1 MLTETRWVELAPVSG
16 WARWSYA
23 LLLLGVLVMVGVGLY
38 LTPDPAGHGT
48 HQQLGLPPCT
58 IYYLTGRPCPSC
70 GLTTSVSAIL
80 HGQFGLAW
88 RANPMGFLIV
98 AAAVVDC
105 PQQPVCAA
113 MGTQRAHREHALHLA
128 AARATGAVVAAR
140 GGALRASSMNPPPPE
155 LAPTAKG
162 SARCRQTRPRGQ
174 TAHGS
179 AAPAAQAQ
187 STQALAACRPR
198 ARRDAP
204 H

>member
-1 MLTETRWVELAPVSG
+1 MLTETRWVEIAPVSG

-23 LLLLGVLVMVGVGLY
+23 LLLLGALVMVGVGLY

-98 AAAVVDC
+98 AAAVV
-105 PQQPVCAA
+105 VALNSLFA
-113 MGTQRAHREHALHLA
+113 LLWGRSVRIENTRFTVLLLGLLAIWLLHGAVRFALH
-128 AARATGAVVAAR
+128 
-140 GGALRASSMNPPPPE
+140 P
-155 LAPTAKG
+155 
-162 SARCRQTRPRGQ
+162 
-174 TAHGS
+174 
-179 AAPAAQAQ
+179 
-187 STQALAACRPR
+187 
-198 ARRDAP
+198 
-204 H
+204 

>member
-1 MLTETRWVELAPVSG
+1 MLTEARWIELSPVSG

-98 AAAVVDC
+98 AAAGAVALNSLLALLWGRAVRIENTRFTLLLLALLTLWLLHGVV
-105 PQQPVCAA
+105 
-113 MGTQRAHREHALHLA
+113 RFALH
-128 AARATGAVVAAR
+128 
-140 GGALRASSMNPPPPE
+140 S
-155 LAPTAKG
+155 
-162 SARCRQTRPRGQ
+162 
-174 TAHGS
+174 
-179 AAPAAQAQ
+179 
-187 STQALAACRPR
+187 
-198 ARRDAP
+198 
-204 H
+204 

>member
-1 MLTETRWVELAPVSG
+1 MLTETRWVEIAPVSG
-16 WARWSYA
+16 WARWSHA

-98 AAAVVDC
+98 AAAGAVALNSLFALLWGRSVRIENTRFTLLLLALLALWLLHGVV
-105 PQQPVCAA
+105 
-113 MGTQRAHREHALHLA
+113 RFALH
-128 AARATGAVVAAR
+128 
-140 GGALRASSMNPPPPE
+140 P
-155 LAPTAKG
+155 
-162 SARCRQTRPRGQ
+162 
-174 TAHGS
+174 
-179 AAPAAQAQ
+179 
-187 STQALAACRPR
+187 
-198 ARRDAP
+198 
-204 H
+204 

>member
-1 MLTETRWVELAPVSG
+1 MLTETRWLELAPVSG
-16 WARWSYA
+16 WARWSHA

-98 AAAVVDC
+98 AAATAIAFNSLFALLWGRSVRIENTRFTLLLLALLALWLLHGAV
-105 PQQPVCAA
+105 
-113 MGTQRAHREHALHLA
+113 RFALH
-128 AARATGAVVAAR
+128 
-140 GGALRASSMNPPPPE
+140 P
-155 LAPTAKG
+155 
-162 SARCRQTRPRGQ
+162 
-174 TAHGS
+174 
-179 AAPAAQAQ
+179 
-187 STQALAACRPR
+187 
-198 ARRDAP
+198 
-204 H
+204 

>member
-16 WARWSYA
+16 WARWSHA

-98 AAAVVDC
+98 AAAGAVALNSLFALLWGRSVRIENTRFTLLLLGLLAIWLLHGA
-105 PQQPVCAA
+105 V
-113 MGTQRAHREHALHLA
+113 RFALH
-128 AARATGAVVAAR
+128 
-140 GGALRASSMNPPPPE
+140 P
-155 LAPTAKG
+155 
-162 SARCRQTRPRGQ
+162 
-174 TAHGS
+174 
-179 AAPAAQAQ
+179 
-187 STQALAACRPR
+187 
-198 ARRDAP
+198 
-204 H
+204 

>member
-1 MLTETRWVELAPVSG
+1 MLTKTRWLELAPVSG
-16 WARWSYA
+16 WARWSHA

-98 AAAVVDC
+98 AAATAIAFNSLFALLWGRSVRIENTRFTLLLLALLALWLLHGAV
-105 PQQPVCAA
+105 
-113 MGTQRAHREHALHLA
+113 RFALH
-128 AARATGAVVAAR
+128 
-140 GGALRASSMNPPPPE
+140 P
-155 LAPTAKG
+155 
-162 SARCRQTRPRGQ
+162 
-174 TAHGS
+174 
-179 AAPAAQAQ
+179 
-187 STQALAACRPR
+187 
-198 ARRDAP
+198 
-204 H
+204 

>member
-1 MLTETRWVELAPVSG
+1 MLTETRWVEIAPVSG

-88 RANPMGFLIV
+88 RANPMGFVIV
-98 AAAVVDC
+98 AAATAIAFNSLFALLWGRSVRIENTRFTLLLLALLTLWLLHGVV
-105 PQQPVCAA
+105 
-113 MGTQRAHREHALHLA
+113 RFALH
-128 AARATGAVVAAR
+128 
-140 GGALRASSMNPPPPE
+140 S
-155 LAPTAKG
+155 
-162 SARCRQTRPRGQ
+162 
-174 TAHGS
+174 
-179 AAPAAQAQ
+179 
-187 STQALAACRPR
+187 
-198 ARRDAP
+198 
-204 H
+204 

>member
-16 WARWSYA
+16 WARWSHA

-98 AAAVVDC
+98 AAATAIALNSLFALLWGRSVRIENTRFTLLLLALLALWLLHGAV
-105 PQQPVCAA
+105 
-113 MGTQRAHREHALHLA
+113 RFALH
-128 AARATGAVVAAR
+128 
-140 GGALRASSMNPPPPE
+140 P
-155 LAPTAKG
+155 
-162 SARCRQTRPRGQ
+162 
-174 TAHGS
+174 
-179 AAPAAQAQ
+179 
-187 STQALAACRPR
+187 
-198 ARRDAP
+198 
-204 H
+204 

>member
-1 MLTETRWVELAPVSG
+1 VEIAPVSG

-98 AAAVVDC
+98 AAAVV
-105 PQQPVCAA
+105 VALNSLLA
-113 MGTQRAHREHALHLA
+113 LLWGRSVRIENTRFTLLLLALLTLWLLHGAVRFALH
-128 AARATGAVVAAR
+128 
-140 GGALRASSMNPPPPE
+140 P
-155 LAPTAKG
+155 
-162 SARCRQTRPRGQ
+162 
-174 TAHGS
+174 
-179 AAPAAQAQ
+179 
-187 STQALAACRPR
+187 
-198 ARRDAP
+198 
-204 H
+204 

>member
-1 MLTETRWVELAPVSG
+1 MLTETRWVEIAPVSG

-23 LLLLGVLVMVGVGLY
+23 LLLLGALVMVGVGLY

-98 AAAVVDC
+98 AAATAIAFNSLFALLWGRSVRIENTRFTLLLLALLTLWLLHGVV
-105 PQQPVCAA
+105 
-113 MGTQRAHREHALHLA
+113 RFALH
-128 AARATGAVVAAR
+128 
-140 GGALRASSMNPPPPE
+140 S
-155 LAPTAKG
+155 
-162 SARCRQTRPRGQ
+162 
-174 TAHGS
+174 
-179 AAPAAQAQ
+179 
-187 STQALAACRPR
+187 
-198 ARRDAP
+198 
-204 H
+204 

>member
-1 MLTETRWVELAPVSG
+1 MLTEARWIELSPVSG

-88 RANPMGFLIV
+88 RANPMGFVIV
-98 AAAVVDC
+98 A
-105 PQQPVCAA
+105 
-113 MGTQRAHREHALHLA
+113 
-128 AARATGAVVAAR
+128 GAVVV
-140 GGALRASSMNPPPPE
+140 ALNSLFALLWGRSVRIENTHFTLLL
-155 LAPTAKG
+155 LALLTLWLL
-162 SARCRQTRPRGQ
+162 
-174 TAHGS
+174 HGVVRF
-179 AAPAAQAQ
+179 
-187 STQALAACRPR
+187 ALHP
-198 ARRDAP
+198 
-204 H
+204 

>member
-1 MLTETRWVELAPVSG
+1 VQLTETRWVEIAPVSG
-16 WARWSYA
+16 WARWSHA

-98 AAAVVDC
+98 AAATAIAFNSLFALLWGRSVRIENTRFTLLLLALLALWLLHGAV
-105 PQQPVCAA
+105 
-113 MGTQRAHREHALHLA
+113 RFALH
-128 AARATGAVVAAR
+128 
-140 GGALRASSMNPPPPE
+140 P
-155 LAPTAKG
+155 
-162 SARCRQTRPRGQ
+162 
-174 TAHGS
+174 
-179 AAPAAQAQ
+179 
-187 STQALAACRPR
+187 
-198 ARRDAP
+198 
-204 H
+204 